1 MRYNGY
7 FSKRINSAT
16 TTQVKVGPSRIVR
29 IVGLT
34 PATGT
39 TTIIDGDGTT
49 NVTLGVLTWTAASR
63 SVELDIRVTNGI
75 RITSSSTDDILVV
88 YE

>member
-39 TTIIDGDGTT
+39 TTIIDGNGTT